1 MLCYSKGLHFRT
13 SVSSMYLSL
22 CVFRCSS
29 RLITL
34 ITEMQLLYRR
44 TCSQYSTVHSSDTA
58 VNGVSV
64 TVFTDFAS
72 IVLLYSEGDYE
83 SDSYTVVFQPGET
96 SAELRIPIL
105 DDSLGVEGTE
115 DFTAVLSLLF
125 SNVSVIPGSTDVA
138 AVFISDDDETFVEF
152 TPVNYIVNERERVVI
167 LNIRSSDGGALNYSV
182 EVDLLPGTAQS
193 ECIMRFMFV
202 ILNF

>member
-1 MLCYSKGLHFRT
+1 
-13 SVSSMYLSL
+13 MYK
-22 CVFRCSS
+22 FRCTYIVQ
-29 RLITL
+29 RKYCG
-34 ITEMQLLYRR
+34 LLHIYGR
-44 TCSQYSTVHSSDTA
+44 TCSQYNIVHSSDTA

-64 TVFTDFAS
+64 TVSTDFAS
-72 IVLLYSEGDYE
+72 IVLLCSEGDYE
-83 SDSYTVVFQPGET
+83 SDSYLVVFQPGET

-152 TPVNYIVNERERVVI
+152 TPVKYIVNERERVVI
-167 LNIRSSDGGALNYSV
+167 LNISSSNGGALNYSV

-193 ECIMRFMFV
+193 ECIMR
-202 ILNF
+202 LCT